1 MQFIKIRC
9 EKKDKKII
17 ENCNINLQYIESLLS
32 CILNSIRPKRT
43 SNYHIIRLRVI
54 NDECS
59 QYTFNNAICIR
70 KSIFDLPIHQ
80 VMKIFIE
87 DLLHE
92 FCHYIQY
99 VVDEVAFKNFASDIE
114 NISQKYYWN
123 NETEKQSRNFEKL
136 MPAVIGLYNAMC
148 KNMKYYKSLKNEK
161 KEGKTAKNN
170 KRRTNTKTK
179 RRHQKI

>member
-9 EKKDKKII
+9 DKKDKKTI

-32 CILNSIRPKRT
+32 CILNSVRPKRT
-43 SNYHIIRLRVI
+43 SNYHIIRLKLI
-54 NDECS
+54 KDECS

-70 KSIFDLPIHQ
+70 NDIFSLPEHQ

-99 VVDEVAFKNFASDIE
+99 IVDDVPFKEFASDIK
-114 NISQKYYWN
+114 NITKKYYWDN
-123 NETEKQSRNFEKL
+123 KTEVQSRNFEKL
-136 MPAVIGLYNAMC
+136 MPAVIGLYTAMR
-148 KNMKYYKSLKNEK
+148 KNMKFYKSLKNETK
-161 KEGKTAKNN
+161 KERKAAKNHQGRKN
-170 KRRTNTKTK
+170 TKVKRRY
-179 RRHQKI
+179 

>member
-9 EKKDKKII
+9 TKKDRKTI
-17 ENCNINLQYIESLLS
+17 ENCNINLSYIESLLS
-32 CILNSIRPKRT
+32 CVLNSIRPKRT
-43 SNYHIIRLRVI
+43 SNYHVIRLRII

-70 KSIFDLPIHQ
+70 QDVFSLPEHQ

-99 VVDEVAFKNFASDIE
+99 VVDSLSFKEFASDI
-114 NISQKYYWN
+114 
-123 NETEKQSRNFEKL
+123 
-136 MPAVIGLYNAMC
+136 
-148 KNMKYYKSLKNEK
+148 KNLTK
-161 KEGKTAKNN
+161 K
-170 KRRTNTKTK
+170 
-179 RRHQKI
+179 